1 MVNLDIEM
9 FLVYMVYP
17 YLHSNQYSKK
27 MTSENDRSITYTST
41 SLECLHKIN
50 KLSKTQM
57 IINFIEKNDQ
67 KKKRQQIITR
77 ANDDRRATTEIK

>member
-41 SLECLHKIN
+41 SLEFLHKTN

-57 IINFIEKNDQ
+57 IISFIEKTIE
-67 KKKRQQIITR
+67 KKRQQIITR